1 MMSGAGEKGNRGL
14 NEIYLQVCLGRA
26 AIAVN
31 SQIVNDGLVFQ
42 AHSGAGSLFVLLVMS
57 VCVHVVLYIAMSMS
71 CLGNK

>member
-1 MMSGAGEKGNRGL
+1 M
-14 NEIYLQVCLGRA
+14 CLGRA